1 MPMGDMRMKKIIW
14 AAMAILLMAMISRAQ
29 DTPRA
34 DLAVG
39 FSNFTIAKGIPTN
52 LSGVGG
58 SVAINAND
66 WIGIAW
72 DLGVYHGSPG
82 GTGLTGATYT
92 VGPRFTLRS
101 FERFTPFGQVLF
113 GGARFST
120 GFNGVTNSSG
130 GHFAI
135 GLGIGTDIELGKS
148 GKFAVRPQVD
158 YFGVRVN
165 GSTVSNARLGI
176 GIVYRIGEKKKG

>member
-1 MPMGDMRMKKIIW
+1 MKKTLW
-14 AAMAILLMAMISRAQ
+14 AATAILLMAANSRAQ
-29 DTPRA
+29 GTPRA
-34 DLAVG
+34 DVAVG
-39 FSNFTIAKGIPTN
+39 YANFIIAKGIPTD
-52 LSGVGG
+52 LSGVSG
-58 SVAINAND
+58 SVALNAND
-66 WIGIAW
+66 WLGITW

-82 GTGLTGATYT
+82 GSGLTAVTYM

-101 FERFTPFGQVLF
+101 FERFTPFGQALF

-130 GHFAI
+130 GHFGI

-148 GKFAVRPQVD
+148 GRFAVRPQID

-165 GSTVSNARLGI
+165 GSNVSNARLGI
-176 GIVYRIGEKKKG
+176 GLVYHIGKRK